1 MEAKG
6 AHFSS
11 GTRRVAFELWRAKVP
26 NPIENVWSWMK
37 KQLSENSTATNL
49 VDWKIEVNELWVLRM
64 SNSQYL
70 RNLVESM
77 PRRLEDVISREE
89 NPTKY

>member
-1 MEAKG
+1 MEVKG

-11 GTRRVAFELWRAKVP
+11 GTRRVTVELWRAKVP
-26 NPIENVWSWMK
+26 IPIENVWSWMK
-37 KQLSENSTATNL
+37 KQLSETFIAINM
-49 VDWKIEVNELWVLRM
+49 VDWKRKVTELWVLRM
-64 SNSQYL
+64 HSQYL

-77 PRRLEDVISREE
+77 SRRLEDVISREE

>member
-1 MEAKG
+1 MDWPG
-6 AHFSS
+6 NSPD
-11 GTRRVAFELWRAKVP
+11 L
-26 NPIENVWSWMK
+26 NPIENAWSWMK

-77 PRRLEDVISREE
+77 PRRLEDVISREG
-89 NPTKY
+89 NPTNY